1 MTNMIILK
9 EKLYA
14 TVQVGLQ
21 FVLKKK
27 RHTQKQKKI
36 IKKPLFFLHNN
47 MSPDSSVNLE
57 CTFFIKFQLCVIVGG
72 REGNSIN

>member
-1 MTNMIILK
+1 MIILK

-27 RHTQKQKKI
+27 RHTQKQKK
-36 IKKPLFFLHNN
+36 
-47 MSPDSSVNLE
+47 
-57 CTFFIKFQLCVIVGG
+57 
-72 REGNSIN
+72 

>member
-1 MTNMIILK
+1 MIILK

-27 RHTQKQKKI
+27 KTHTQKQKK
-36 IKKPLFFLHNN
+36 
-47 MSPDSSVNLE
+47 
-57 CTFFIKFQLCVIVGG
+57 
-72 REGNSIN
+72 

>member
-1 MTNMIILK
+1 MIILK

-27 RHTQKQKKI
+27 THTQKQKK
-36 IKKPLFFLHNN
+36 
-47 MSPDSSVNLE
+47 
-57 CTFFIKFQLCVIVGG
+57 
-72 REGNSIN
+72 